1 MLKNISNHTHL
12 SRITLD
18 YQEENSG
25 RRSWFPHLR
34 KTPEKIYHMEGKRY
48 LSALPK
54 FSSSIPLCEHFSS
67 DFLSTTPAFMPLDS
81 WTAESDG
88 PQPILTG
95 GRNEGGSPSS
105 GSSSPSLLPN
115 SPPTCDRDP
124 RSQISVF
131 HFHLL
136 GELPPLAG
144 IEAVISRCHQ
154 IISPHLASLPGTSWN
169 RMLNLREVPLHSAY

>member
-105 GSSSPSLLPN
+105 GSSFGSLLPGLTSHVRQKSTESNISFPFSSFGNN
-115 SPPTCDRDP
+115 SSPGWNR
-124 RSQISVF
+124 RS
-131 HFHLL
+131 HFRHVTKWFLC
-136 GELPPLAG
+136 
-144 IEAVISRCHQ
+144 IYR
-154 IISPHLASLPGTSWN
+154 LPGT
-169 RMLNLREVPLHSAY
+169 RE